1 MGSRITREY
10 WCDTCG
16 YKSNDQHDFYHS
28 HGKYTAGGSIS
39 ILESR
44 LRQAENEKQKFKELC
59 DWFGFSPGEPLCNV
73 RLAKYDEKIIRC
85 IVQGMREG
93 MIHNEDATCECECS
107 AWYKSAP
114 DIADYIES
122 KIPDLKA
129 AFNNMID
136 RAAEAKK
143 EEMERDLNHLKSR
156 KVL

>member
-1 MGSRITREY
+1 MGSRITKEY

-16 YKSNDQHDFYHS
+16 YTSNNQHDFYHN

-39 ILESR
+39 ILEAR
-44 LRQAENEKQKFKELC
+44 LRSAEDEEEKFKELC
-59 DWFGFSPGEPLCNV
+59 DWFGFHPGEGLCNV
-73 RLAKYDEKIIRC
+73 HHAKYDESIIRC
-85 IVQGMREG
+85 IIQSMREN
-93 MIHNEDATCECECS
+93 MIHNEEATCECECS

-136 RAAEAKK
+136 RAAAER
-143 EEMERDLNHLKSR
+143 EHEMNSDLSYLKSR
-156 KVL
+156 KIP